1 MQQIAELLAVRYSH
15 VLITKQSSTVVASAY
30 YKLRVGMRNVPA
42 PKFGSGR
49 DLIRTL
55 VSPQAFKAA
64 VSAANVGAGTLQ
76 GMVLLNLERGGEMGA
91 GQQHL
96 VTTCD

>member
-1 MQQIAELLAVRYSH
+1 MVTSANYKFMVR
-15 VLITKQSSTVVASAY
+15 V
-30 YKLRVGMRNVPA
+30 RNVDA
-42 PKFGSGR
+42 QKLGCGR
-49 DLIRTL
+49 DLIRML

-96 VTTCD
+96 MTTCVKYVITLLFIT